1 MVLARLFVKKM
12 WRDRILVYWS
22 CMFRNTVCREMEV
35 SGASIIQV
43 VEVNGS
49 CHILKV
55 SFVNILLI

>member
-1 MVLARLFVKKM
+1 MYVSKYSM
-12 WRDRILVYWS
+12 S
-22 CMFRNTVCREMEV
+22 EMEV